1 MVKPD
6 VLENEMM
13 IYDPLALS
21 TPWKITRQ
29 YRRIAGMNRMVYQ
42 DCDTKPQVQIPSSRP
57 PVPAPI
63 NRAAGCIAYS
73 AQSDSSSPGDILVAW
88 THAHYKQDYLVTS
101 DRRFHR
107 RANELKAVGVREVI
121 YPEAAAE
128 LARRL

>member
-1 MVKPD
+1 MIFIEEGDIPHLKRLSKILFPNLPNPPIEGSVKSKWR
-6 VLENEMM
+6 NN
-13 IYDPLALS
+13 
-21 TPWKITRQ
+21 Q
-29 YRRIAGMNRMVYQ
+29 
-42 DCDTKPQVQIPSSRP
+42 C
-57 PVPAPI
+57 
-63 NRAAGCIAYS
+63 
-73 AQSDSSSPGDILVAW
+73 DILVAW